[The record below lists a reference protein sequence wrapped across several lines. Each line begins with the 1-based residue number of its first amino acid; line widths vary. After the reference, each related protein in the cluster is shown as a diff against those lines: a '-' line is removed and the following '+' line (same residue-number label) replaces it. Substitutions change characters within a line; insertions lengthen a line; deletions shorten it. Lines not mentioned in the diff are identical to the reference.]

1 MNIIFTR
8 DGTTL
13 TVALEGRL
21 DTVSAPELEN
31 GLKPAL
37 DGISLLVFD
46 LRNLTYISSA
56 GLRILLS
63 ARKAMEQQ
71 GRMSVRHVRPEVMKI
86 LEVIGFVKILD
97 IEPEEGDK

>member
-56 GLRILLS
+56 GLRILIASLKEM
-63 ARKAMEQQ
+63 KAKDGSMTLINVSE
-71 GRMSVRHVRPEVMKI
+71 GVREI
-86 LEVIGFVKILD
+86 LDLTGFGLILD
-97 IEPEEGDK
+97 IQ